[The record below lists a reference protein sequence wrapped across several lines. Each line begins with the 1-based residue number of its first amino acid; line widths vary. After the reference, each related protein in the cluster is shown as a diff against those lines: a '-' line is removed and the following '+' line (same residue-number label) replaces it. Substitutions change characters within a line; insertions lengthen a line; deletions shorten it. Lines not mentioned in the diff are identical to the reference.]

1 MKRFII
7 ALQFLTVFRV
17 KKEVEVTKEDLAASM
32 SYFPLVGAV
41 QGTVLVISSYLLSG
55 LLPGNVVAGIAI
67 LLLALTNGG
76 LHLDGFADTVDGLA
90 GGKTEEERL
99 RIMRDSS
106 TGAIGVAFVAILIL
120 LKYLALSEMPLEAQR
135 PALFMFPVM
144 GRWAMVPMARW
155 SRYARDDEGLGA
167 AFAGNTNATFIAATA
182 IGAILLA
189 LAMGIISLLIM
200 LLLGAA
206 VYAFSVFF
214 RKKLGGVTGDVFGF
228 QSEVAEVLFLVL
240 VLALTRILDTQQFI

>member
-17 KKEVEVTKEDLAASM
+17 KKEVEVTREDLAASM
-32 SYFPLVGAV
+32 RYFPLVGAV
-41 QGTVLVISSYLLSG
+41 QGTILVISSYLLSG
-55 LLPGNVVAGIAI
+55 LLPGNVVAGMAI
-67 LLLALTNGG
+67 LILALTNGG
-76 LHLDGFADTVDGLA
+76 LHLDGFADTIDGLA
-90 GGKTEEERL
+90 GGRTKEERL

-106 TGAIGVAFVAILIL
+106 TGAIGVAFVVLLIL
-120 LKYLALSEMPLEAQR
+120 LKYLALAGMPMEAKR

-155 SRYARDDEGLGA
+155 SRYARDSEGLGA
-167 AFAGNTNATFIAATA
+167 AFAGNTTATFITATA
-182 IGAILLA
+182 LGAALLA
-189 LAMGIISLLIM
+189 LAMGLLSLLLM

-206 VYAFSVFF
+206 VYVLSAFF

-228 QSEVAEVLFLVL
+228 QSEVAEVLFLIF
-240 VLALTRILDTQQFI
+240 VLALTRILETPQFI